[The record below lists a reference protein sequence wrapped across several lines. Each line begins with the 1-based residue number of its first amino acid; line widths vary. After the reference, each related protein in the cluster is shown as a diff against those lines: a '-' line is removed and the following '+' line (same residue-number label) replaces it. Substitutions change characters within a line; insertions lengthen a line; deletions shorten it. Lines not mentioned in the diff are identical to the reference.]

1 MSLFDSAR
9 FQISAAKLSGLP
21 TSIEP
26 EIAFAGRSNAGKSTT
41 INVITRKT
49 RLAFASKTPGRT
61 QLINFFELSRKTPD
75 GKSRETVGRLVDLPG
90 YGFAKANESVRGS
103 WSDLVGGYIA
113 GRRQLAGLVIVM
125 DSRRPFM
132 PTDEWLIDF
141 MRGRPEVRQLWLLN
155 KCDQIKN
162 MERRQTLRKTEE
174 RAAAFGPQVSV
185 PFFSGLKR
193 EGVDQLIETLESWL
207 PAPASAAPAAEGEN
221 TSSVRSDISGTNER

>member
-1 MSLFDSAR
+1 M
-9 FQISAAKLSGLP
+9 
-21 TSIEP
+21 
-26 EIAFAGRSNAGKSTT
+26 
-41 INVITRKT
+41 
-49 RLAFASKTPGRT
+49 
-61 QLINFFELSRKTPD
+61 
-75 GKSRETVGRLVDLPG
+75 
-90 YGFAKANESVRGS
+90 
-103 WSDLVGGYIA
+103 GGYIA

-162 MERRQTLRKTEE
+162 MERRQTLRKAEE

-185 PFFSGLKR
+185 QFFSGLKR